1 MYQRAKLQISDKKQ
15 KQALKGAKI
24 RLNKD
29 DIGQGMLVMLHPVNY
44 KKIMNARGGVNLELS
59 PGEMLAT
66 AAHHGVLPTPAD
78 VSGSGIFDSIW
89 SGLKSAGRFIKDSG
103 IGTILADA
111 GQELAKPFLGE
122 TGAKVARDIVRST
135 TGVGLAPMM
144 PKRRGRPAK
153 GAGLYL

>member
-44 KKIMNARGGVNLELS
+44 KKIMSAKGGSNLELS
-59 PGEMLAT
+59 PGEMMAT
-66 AAHHGVLPTPAD
+66 AAHHGVMPTPTD
-78 VSGSGIFDSIW
+78 VSGSGIFDSIFK
-89 SGLKSAGRFIKDSG
+89 GLQSAGRFIKESG

-111 GQELAKPFLGE
+111 GQELAVPFLGQ

-135 TGVGLAPMM
+135 TGVGLAPMR
-144 PKRRGRPAK
+144 RRGRPSKAK

>member
-1 MYQRAKLQISDKKQ
+1 MYRGLKLKLDDKKQ
-15 KQALKGAKI
+15 KKALKGAKI

-44 KKIMNARGGVNLELS
+44 KKLMSAKGGSNIELS

-66 AAHHGVLPTPAD
+66 AAHHGVMPTPAD
-78 VSGSGIFDSIW
+78 VSGSGIFDSIFR
-89 SGLKSAGRFIKDSG
+89 GLQSAGRFIKDSG

-135 TGVGLAPMM
+135 TGVGLAPVM
-144 PKRRGRPAK
+144 PKRRGRPPK